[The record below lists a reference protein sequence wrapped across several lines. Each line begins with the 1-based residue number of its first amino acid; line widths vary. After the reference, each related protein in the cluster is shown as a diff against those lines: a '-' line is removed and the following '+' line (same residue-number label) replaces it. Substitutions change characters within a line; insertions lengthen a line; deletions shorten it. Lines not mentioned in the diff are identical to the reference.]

1 LFIHLSLFNF
11 QIIVNSFSIA
21 RTEKLVYRVL
31 FDQRLGAVYLWY
43 QLCHGANEL
52 RHNLEWNKSMQI
64 LFISWLCK
72 MQIDLPVYFVLIQKS
87 VFLFKS
93 FLLIISFNFCY
104 TCTRIVEVI
113 HTNWI
118 KWKKI
123 ENINEKVKCKS
134 QKSQSAFPGI
144 YFVFD
149 T

>member
-1 LFIHLSLFNF
+1 MLFINLSLFNF

-31 FDQRLGAVYLWY
+31 FDQRLVAVYLWY

-64 LFISWLCK
+64 LFISWLCR

-113 HTNWI
+113 HTNWT
-118 KWKKI
+118 KRKKLKTSTKKS
-123 ENINEKVKCKS
+123 NVKV
-134 QKSQSAFPGI
+134 
-144 YFVFD
+144 
-149 T
+149 